1 MDILVISENK
11 ILQFIE
17 EFFNHKKINFFI
29 ARGSI
34 HCQSILNTKK
44 IQRIL
49 FFYTSSTQKIEKE
62 LIQVIN
68 QKSIPVA
75 LFFETSEENLSVQKS
90 SITRYYCDIFLD
102 ETQTKILDKILSF
115 LQPITDKTKAKKTN
129 NYLFKNYFA
138 KFKKSTAQIAY
149 INQEALNQSLET
161 KILTLWS
168 SSRNE
173 LWVKG
178 ATSGNT
184 FQITKIKVNCEQD
197 SLLFFVRK
205 NKQGICH
212 TLDSHGKNRI
222 SCFYREIDFENPTK
236 LI

>member
-75 LFFETSEENLSVQKS
+75 LFFETSEELV
-90 SITRYYCDIFLD
+90 
-102 ETQTKILDKILSF
+102 
-115 LQPITDKTKAKKTN
+115 
-129 NYLFKNYFA
+129 
-138 KFKKSTAQIAY
+138 
-149 INQEALNQSLET
+149 
-161 KILTLWS
+161 
-168 SSRNE
+168 
-173 LWVKG
+173 
-178 ATSGNT
+178 
-184 FQITKIKVNCEQD
+184 
-197 SLLFFVRK
+197 
-205 NKQGICH
+205 
-212 TLDSHGKNRI
+212 
-222 SCFYREIDFENPTK
+222 
-236 LI
+236 